1 MTTPPGNP
9 PTPETPLT
17 NASESTPVAAPPDAP
32 KAPAGD
38 RPDEQTQHRAS
49 FWKTQRENGL
59 VLAIALAL
67 ALVIRLFVAE
77 PRYIPSDSMVP
88 TLQVGD
94 RLVVEKVSYRLHP
107 PEQGD
112 IVVFDPPA
120 QLQQLGY
127 TTDQAFIKRVIGLPG
142 QTVRVHLGKVWI
154 DDQPLTE
161 PYIAEPPGYE
171 MRAIAVPPAHI
182 FVMGDNRNNSNDSH
196 VWGFLPVENIIGR
209 AVFRFYPIAR
219 FGKLETAFPKAD
231 TLEAATSKT
240 ATSEAPAS

>member
-1 MTTPPGNP
+1 MTTPPGDP
-9 PTPETPLT
+9 PAS
-17 NASESTPVAAPPDAP
+17 NASLPNAIEPSPTVASPEPSE
-32 KAPAGD
+32 APAGD
-38 RPDEQTQHRAS
+38 RSDLETQRSAS

-107 PEQGD
+107 PAQGD
-112 IVVFDPPA
+112 IVVFDPPT

-127 TTDQAFIKRVIGLPG
+127 TTDQAFIKRVIGQPG
-142 QTVRVHLGKVWI
+142 QTVQVHLGKVWI
-154 DDQPLTE
+154 DGKPLTE

-171 MRAIAVPPAHI
+171 MRAVTVPPGHV

-209 AVFRFYPIAR
+209 AIFRFYPIAR
-219 FGKLETAFPKAD
+219 FGRI
-231 TLEAATSKT
+231 
-240 ATSEAPAS
+240 EAPDLSVSALHPAALSK